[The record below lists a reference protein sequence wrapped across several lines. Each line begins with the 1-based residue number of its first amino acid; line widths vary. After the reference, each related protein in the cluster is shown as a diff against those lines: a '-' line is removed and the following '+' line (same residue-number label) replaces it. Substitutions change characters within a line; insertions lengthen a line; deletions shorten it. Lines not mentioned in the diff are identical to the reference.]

1 MQEKTVRESSISTS
15 HLMLMKHAGN
25 FLFEKKNPIGIV
37 HGGILMTLTDEVAGM
52 VASKHCRRPV
62 VTALIDKMYFFAPI
76 YIGNRLI
83 LKASIN
89 YVGKTSLEIGVRI
102 EAEDLKTGK
111 ITHTNSCYLV
121 VVAINEIGRPTPIPG
136 IKPESDEEKRRYKEA
151 EKRNKK
157 RINER
162 KK

>member
-1 MQEKTVRESSISTS
+1 MQEKTVKESSIISS
-15 HLMLMKHAGN
+15 HLMLMEHAGN
-25 FLFEKKNPIGIV
+25 FLFDKNNPIGLV
-37 HGGILMTLTDEVAGM
+37 HGGIIMTLTDEVAGM

-62 VTALIDKMYFFAPI
+62 VTALIDRMYFFAPI

-121 VVAINEIGRPTPIPG
+121 VVAIDEIGHPTPVPG
-136 IKPESDEEKRRYKEA
+136 IITESDEEKRRHVEA
-151 EKRNKK
+151 ERRNKK
-157 RINER
+157 RIDER
-162 KK
+162 RK